1 MVHRNRNLDF
11 SEPHTGAADRR
22 GDAMN
27 PFLKYAQAQERFMSY
42 CRVEKFIDGRWTVVE
57 EYGRDPLA
65 DKTENPTHGYWQNP
79 NERRKFSTVEDEG
92 GL

>member
-1 MVHRNRNLDF
+1 M
-11 SEPHTGAADRR
+11 G
-22 GDAMN
+22 
-27 PFLKYAQAQERFMSY
+27 Y
-42 CRVEKFIDGRWTVVE
+42 CRLEKFINGRWTVVE

-79 NERRKFSTVEDEG
+79 NEGRKFSTVEDEG